1 MEAREEC
8 TAALYDWNCSSLP
21 GTVDTKKV
29 VYNVV
34 DVQKKIYIDT

>member
-21 GTVDTKKV
+21 GTVDTKMF

-34 DVQKKIYIDT
+34 DFQIIKL